1 VINLDYEVHKYP
13 VPDLY
18 IDLTPLDV
26 LERLL
31 DDRLLGVET
40 GKGFESI
47 ERLNVVK
54 SGERTA
60 SWVLRFI

>member
-13 VPDLY
+13 VLDLS

-31 DDRLLGVET
+31 DDRLLGLET
-40 GKGFESI
+40 GKDFKLI
-47 ERLNVVK
+47 EGLNVVK
-54 SGERTA
+54 
-60 SWVLRFI
+60 